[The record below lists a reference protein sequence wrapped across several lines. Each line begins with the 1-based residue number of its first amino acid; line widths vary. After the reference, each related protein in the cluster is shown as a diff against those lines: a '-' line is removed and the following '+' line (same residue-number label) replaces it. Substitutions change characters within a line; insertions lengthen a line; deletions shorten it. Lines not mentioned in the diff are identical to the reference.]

1 LAQLSEDRGLQDPS
15 TVEWQPDLVEA
26 CLRTGQYERGNAAA
40 GVLTAQAEHTHGL
53 WALAVA
59 ARCRGLLA
67 NDVDFEE
74 HLAEALAWHGRTTM
88 PFERARTL
96 LCLGERRRRAG
107 RRVDAR
113 EPLREALGIFEH
125 LGAQPWAERA
135 RGELRAAGATVG
147 SAREAGRLADQLT
160 EHELRVAV
168 AVAQGA
174 SNREVAANLFVSPK
188 TVDFHLRQIYRK
200 LGISSRTRLAA
211 ALAAE
216 TTVR

>member
-1 LAQLSEDRGLQDPS
+1 
-15 TVEWQPDLVEA
+15 
-26 CLRTGQYERGNAAA
+26 
-40 GVLTAQAEHTHGL
+40 
-53 WALAVA
+53 LAVA

-168 AVAQGA
+168 A
-174 SNREVAANLFVSPK
+174 
-188 TVDFHLRQIYRK
+188 
-200 LGISSRTRLAA
+200 
-211 ALAAE
+211 AAE